1 MARSKKYEEN
11 LRRIQNVLDDKHDGK
26 IQSGY
31 TPENITHKVGD
42 IWTDSD
48 GVKWEQKNGYRSKI
62 GSTGNVGLFSHQC
75 KDCGKNCDVD
85 RDKRHMDT
93 WKRSKRCFYCQ
104 LDFEIL
110 LKSKPIGK
118 QGLTKWHFWVHL
130 QELQRWDSRWKEIEH
145 WVLQTSDEEKRLWRS

>member
-1 MARSKKYEEN
+1 MG
-11 LRRIQNVLDDKHDGK
+11 I
-26 IQSGY
+26 
-31 TPENITHKVGD
+31 
-42 IWTDSD
+42 
-48 GVKWEQKNGYRSKI
+48 
-62 GSTGNVGLFSHQC
+62 HQC

-145 WVLQTSDEEKRLWRS
+145 WVLQTSDEEKRLWDTKVANALANSNIDTNNVKL